1 MIFLSLYWLLP
12 NACWCCCAVSI
23 VELWHFHSVGVDL
36 LENNIL
42 SPFICLE
49 FGMSLQQSIFRLCV
63 FFKEKPD
70 TPNHVSIS
78 FLVKITCHF
87 YGGGTLPEKKKQV
100 CTCFFYT
107 VVGCFNLV
115 SLYEKRD
122 WLLFINHTPQWTKVL
137 SGWPLCRRKIQLMR
151 CPFESKPI
159 PTFWFKE
166 NDWKILLSQWVKKV
180 SICLR
185 IWISTHLSF
194 SQNV

>member
-42 SPFICLE
+42 SPFICLD
-49 FGMSLQQSIFRLCV
+49 FGMSLQLQSIFRLCV

-87 YGGGTLPEKKKQV
+87 YGGGTLLEKKTGVYVLFLHGCWMFQSCLSLWKKGL
-100 CTCFFYT
+100 T
-107 VVGCFNLV
+107 VVHKSHPTMNF
-115 SLYEKRD
+115 
-122 WLLFINHTPQWTKVL
+122 L
-137 SGWPLCRRKIQLMR
+137 SGWPLDEKIQLMR

-166 NDWKILLSQWVKKV
+166 NDWKILLSQWVKK
-180 SICLR
+180 SR
-185 IWISTHLSF
+185 F
-194 SQNV
+194 A

>member
-1 MIFLSLYWLLP
+1 MGHKNIGNWLGVCRHLLRIRDDDFSLSLYWLLP

-87 YGGGTLPEKKKQV
+87 YGGGTLPEKKNRCV
-100 CTCFFYT
+100 RAFFT
-107 VVGCFNLV
+107 
-115 SLYEKRD
+115 R
-122 WLLFINHTPQWTKVL
+122 LL
-137 SGWPLCRRKIQLMR
+137 
-151 CPFESKPI
+151 
-159 PTFWFKE
+159 
-166 NDWKILLSQWVKKV
+166 DV
-180 SICLR
+180 SI
-185 IWISTHLSF
+185 LSL
-194 SQNV
+194 SMKKGTDCCS

>member
-1 MIFLSLYWLLP
+1 MGHKNIGNWLGGVCRHLLRIRDDDFSLSLYWLLP

-87 YGGGTLPEKKKQV
+87 YGGGTLPEKKTGVYVLFLHGCWMFQSCLSLWKKGL
-100 CTCFFYT
+100 T
-107 VVGCFNLV
+107 VVHKSHPTMNF
-115 SLYEKRD
+115 
-122 WLLFINHTPQWTKVL
+122 L
-137 SGWPLCRRKIQLMR
+137 SGWPLDEKYSWCVV
-151 CPFESKPI
+151 
-159 PTFWFKE
+159 
-166 NDWKILLSQWVKKV
+166 LLRVSPSLLFGLKKM
-180 SICLR
+180 IEKY
-185 IWISTHLSF
+185 F
-194 SQNV
+194 